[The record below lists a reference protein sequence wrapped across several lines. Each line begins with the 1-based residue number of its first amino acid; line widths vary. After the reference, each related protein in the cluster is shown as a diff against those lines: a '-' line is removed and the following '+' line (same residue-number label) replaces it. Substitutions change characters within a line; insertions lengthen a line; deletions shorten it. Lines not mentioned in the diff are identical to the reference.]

1 MGIESIVDVQ
11 ISRATAQIEQAG
23 FGRAMTLSEHTKFV
37 ERVRL
42 YTSLTA
48 VAEDF
53 IATDPEYIAAQKYF
67 SQDLK
72 PVDIMIGRA
81 EAFVA
86 QVVTVVVDTLED
98 ADYTVT
104 INGVDF
110 TYVPGGVP
118 ASKTVVVA
126 ALMAAINGGTEPVT
140 ASLTGTPP
148 NEDLVLTADNAGE
161 SFTYA
166 VTANMTPTLTTPNSG
181 IAENLDAIIASGDLG
196 KQWYALISMYREKRN
211 IKAGAAWIEAN
222 KRIYIACSDDA
233 DVKTSATDDV
243 ASELQDAAYARTA
256 FLWSGDQANYPE
268 AAWLG
273 GMLPTNPGSA
283 TWAFK
288 TLAGIT
294 IDELTDTEIGY
305 LRAKNA
311 NYYNEVGG
319 VNITREGNVAEGE
332 WIDVIRGIDW
342 IEARMEENI
351 YGLIVTVP
359 KIPFTNPGIAQVSNQ
374 MEQILQQAVTRN
386 ILVSYV
392 ISLPKAEDFTQ
403 IQKQT
408 RILTGITFV
417 GTLAGAIHAITIT
430 GTVSV

>member
-1 MGIESIVDVQ
+1 E
-11 ISRATAQIEQAG
+11 
-23 FGRAMTLSEHTKFV
+23 
-37 ERVRL
+37 
-42 YTSLTA
+42 A
-48 VAEDF
+48 V
-53 IATDPEYIAAQKYF
+53 
-67 SQDLK
+67 
-72 PVDIMIGRA
+72 
-81 EAFVA
+81 VA